1 MDLNR
6 RTFLT
11 GSAAAAALAVI
22 GFKPG
27 GITPRVLDP
36 AGHRF
41 PIGNMEGVL
50 LRLEWGRRG
59 YFIALARAP
68 LAVFTVATR
77 PRDAFTLATFS
88 PRGIVLTLFELEEG
102 GNGTREITTPVDLD
116 VMVVARGKIAARA

>member
-50 LRLEWGRRG
+50 LRLESVRSGE
-59 YFIALARAP
+59 FIALEREP
-68 LAVFTVATR
+68 LAVMVVSR
-77 PRDAFTLATFS
+77 NPRNVSARIEKS
-88 PRGIVLTLFELEEG
+88 PRGVELALFLFEDGEM
-102 GNGTREITTPVDLD
+102 REIHTPVDLD
-116 VMVVARGKIAARA
+116 MMVYARRAAR